1 MSEISSC
8 LALFGNVK
16 LSDLDVADNAFIFA
30 DTLDI
35 LLGALEVQIEKSEPS
50 VLGPS
55 LLEISLLPPP
65 CIARF
70 GGMNLIAQSAS
81 ICFPAELSY
90 HPHSHA
96 VLWRYNKHGLKF
108 FTGGMEQDCQ
118 GYQLHLL

>member
-55 LLEISLLPPP
+55 LLEISLFPPP

-70 GGMNLIAQSAS
+70 VGMNLIA
-81 ICFPAELSY
+81 
-90 HPHSHA
+90 
-96 VLWRYNKHGLKF
+96 
-108 FTGGMEQDCQ
+108 
-118 GYQLHLL
+118 